1 MNLNTLQS
9 HMQKIL
15 LSEVSLEFGF
25 KRKRMRELV
34 KRRKRKE

>member
-1 MNLNTLQS
+1 
-9 HMQKIL
+9 MQKLL